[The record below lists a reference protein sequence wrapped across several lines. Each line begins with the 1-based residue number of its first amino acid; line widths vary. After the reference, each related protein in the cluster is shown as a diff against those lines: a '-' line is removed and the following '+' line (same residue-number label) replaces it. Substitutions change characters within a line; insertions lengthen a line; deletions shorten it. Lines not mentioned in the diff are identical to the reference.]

1 MCGRYTLHSQKM
13 QLAKSIALT
22 LPDDYEPDYNIS
34 PGKNALSI
42 ASKDKNFV
50 VASIMNWGLRT
61 PQNFHINARIES
73 ANTNPR
79 FRESWQEHRCLLP
92 SNGFYEWHQDGVSK
106 KPYYIYEQGET
117 LQFYAGI
124 YFPNKEN
131 NQISSFVV
139 LTTQAQ
145 APVSRIHKRMPV
157 IIREDTHSSWLSGDM
172 NKSDLQ
178 AISREINLSTHTVSS
193 RVNRVQNNDMSLIQA
208 TSYLSDEQMM
218 LF

>member
-1 MCGRYTLHSQKM
+1 MCGRYTLHTPKK

-22 LPDDYEPDYNIS
+22 LHDDYEPDYNIS

-42 ASKDKNFV
+42 ASNDRYFV
-50 VASIMNWGLRT
+50 AASIMNWGLRT

-79 FRESWQEHRCLLP
+79 FRESWLEHRCLLP
-92 SNGFYEWHQDGVSK
+92 ANGFYEWCQDGVSK
-106 KPYYIYEQGET
+106 KPHYIYEQGKT
-117 LQFYAGI
+117 IQFYAGI

-139 LTTQAQ
+139 LTTEAQ
-145 APVSRIHKRMPV
+145 APISRIHKRFPV
-157 IIREDTHSSWLSGDM
+157 IIRVDAHSSWLSGEM
-172 NKSDLQ
+172 NKSDLH
-178 AISREINLSTHTVSS
+178 AISRDVNLSSHTVSNH
-193 RVNRVQNNDMSLIQA
+193 VNRVQNNDMSLIQA
-208 TSYLSDEQMM
+208 TSFTSDEQMM